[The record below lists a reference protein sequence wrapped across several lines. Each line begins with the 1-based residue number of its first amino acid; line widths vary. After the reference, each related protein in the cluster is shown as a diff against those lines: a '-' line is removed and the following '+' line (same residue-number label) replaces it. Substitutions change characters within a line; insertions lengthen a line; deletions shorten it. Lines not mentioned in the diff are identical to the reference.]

1 MRLLIKTTFN
11 PILIQKGSLW
21 KIIKES
27 QDGKLNE
34 PIVKDY
40 TKQIV
45 EGLNY
50 LHSEYVIHRDLKA
63 KNILIDSANVLKL
76 ADFGLSV
83 QLRDDLTGTSQF
95 FSNQFSTCLGTF
107 THMAPEVVD
116 SRKGKY
122 GRKVDI
128 W

>member
-1 MRLLIKTTFN
+1 M
-11 PILIQKGSLW
+11 
-21 KIIKES
+21 
-27 QDGKLNE
+27 NE
-34 PIVKDY
+34 LTVKDF
-40 TKQIV
+40 TKQIL

-50 LHSEYVIHRDLKA
+50 LHSKNVIHRDLKA
-63 KNILIDSANVLKL
+63 KNILIDSENVLKL

-83 QLRDDLTGTSQF
+83 KLRDDLGGTSQF

-116 SRKGKY
+116 SRRGKY

>member
-1 MRLLIKTTFN
+1 MKIKNKSLL
-11 PILIQKGSLW
+11 KGSLW

-27 QDGKLNE
+27 QDGKLSE
-34 PIVKDY
+34 PIVKDF

-50 LHSEYVIHRDLKA
+50 LHSKNVIHRDLKA

-83 QLRDDLTGTSQF
+83 QLRDDLGGTSQF